1 MRLAD
6 MVRMRLR
13 ALFRRNRVE
22 EDLDEELRDYVERD
36 TEENIRAGMT
46 PELARLQAIRS
57 LEGMER
63 RKEECRDA
71 RGTRWLERLAVDFL
85 YAWRQLLKQKMFSA
99 VPVLTLALGIGAT
112 TAIYSVAKAVV
123 FAPLPL
129 PEPDRVVQVFQGFQN
144 ARYEAGSEN
153 RGMMSVRNGLF
164 QDWRERSRYSFQ
176 TMAAYQARQV
186 ILRSGDRTEVLDSF
200 LAGDGYFETLGVPAR
215 LGRVLNPSDYAG
227 GARVVVLADRFWRA
241 EYGADR
247 DIVGREIVLDGAAY
261 RVVGVMP
268 PGFLPTRWE
277 RDPKLW
283 LPLNWDPA
291 TMYSRDLWGN
301 LVYARL
307 RPGVTLRQAQA
318 EMDSVDR
325 QLRIVYPEESA
336 DSVVAPL
343 DGYLFGHH
351 ERMFR
356 LLLAG
361 AALLLLIACANVA
374 NLLLA

>member
-1 MRLAD
+1 L
-6 MVRMRLR
+6 
-13 ALFRRNRVE
+13 
-22 EDLDEELRDYVERD
+22 
-36 TEENIRAGMT
+36 
-46 PELARLQAIRS
+46 
-57 LEGMER
+57 LE
-63 RKEECRDA
+63 
-71 RGTRWLERLAVDFL
+71 
-85 YAWRQLLKQKMFSA
+85 QKLFSA

-129 PEPDRVVQVFQGFQN
+129 PEPDRVVQIFQGFQN

-153 RGMMSVRNGLF
+153 TGMMSVRNGLF
-164 QDWRERSRYSFQ
+164 QDWRERSRSFQ
-176 TMAAYQARQV
+176 NMAAYQTRQV
-186 ILRSGDRTEVLDSF
+186 ILRSRDRTEVVDSF
-200 LAGDGYFETLGVPAR
+200 LAGDGFFATLGVSAR
-215 LGRVLNPSDYAG
+215 LGRVFNDADYAE

-241 EYGADR
+241 EYGADPSV
-247 DIVGREIVLDGAAY
+247 VGREIVLDGAAY

-291 TMYSRDLWGN
+291 TKYSRTAWGN

-307 RPGVTLRQAQA
+307 KTGVTRRQAQA

-325 QLRIVYPEESA
+325 QMRIVYPEESA
-336 DSVVAPL
+336 DWVVVPL
-343 DGYLFGHH
+343 DEYLFGHH
-351 ERMFR
+351 KRMFK
-356 LLLAG
+356 LLLTA

-374 NLLLA
+374 NLLLARALQRRREFALRSALGASRAAILQQMLA